1 MSNAAAAGAAAPPV
15 KKSIIEVFMNGCKR
29 GFYIGVEQIL
39 PAMVLGYAIVQFLQ
53 LTGLVAILGSVFGPV
68 MAIFGLP
75 GEAIVV
81 LVSAFFSKAAGAGT
95 AANLFTEG
103 IINNVQATILVM
115 PCMLMG
121 TLIGHYA
128 RIVLVAD
135 TNPKHRV
142 IMLAI
147 PIIDSILGMFLMR
160 ILLGLLGMGA

>member
-1 MSNAAAAGAAAPPV
+1 
-15 KKSIIEVFMNGCKR
+15 
-29 GFYIGVEQIL
+29 
-39 PAMVLGYAIVQFLQ
+39 
-53 LTGLVAILGSVFGPV
+53 

-103 IINNVQATILVM
+103 LINSVQATILVM

-121 TLIGHYA
+121 TLVGHYA
-128 RIVLVAD
+128 RVVLVAD
-135 TNPKHRV
+135 TNPKHRL
-142 IMLAI
+142 ILLAI

-160 ILLGLLGMGA
+160 ILLGLLGLGA

>member
-1 MSNAAAAGAAAPPV
+1 MG
-15 KKSIIEVFMNGCKR
+15 I
-29 GFYIGVEQIL
+29 
-39 PAMVLGYAIVQFLQ
+39 
-53 LTGLVAILGSVFGPV
+53 VFGPI

-95 AANLFTEG
+95 AANMFTEG
-103 IINNVQATILVM
+103 LINNAQATILVA

-135 TNPKHRV
+135 TNAKHRG

-147 PIIDSILGMFLMR
+147 PIIDSFLGMLLIRLVLSLM
-160 ILLGLLGMGA
+160 GLS

>member
-1 MSNAAAAGAAAPPV
+1 MSEAKVVDVAP
-15 KKSIIEVFMNGCKR
+15 KKNLIEVFMGGCKK

-39 PAMVLGYAIVQFLQ
+39 PAMILGYAIVQFLQ
-53 LTGLVAILGSVFGPV
+53 LTGLVDILGKVFGPV

-95 AANLFTEG
+95 AANMFAEG
-103 IINNVQATILVM
+103 IINNAQATILIA

-135 TNPKHRV
+135 INPKHRGL
-142 IMLAI
+142 MLAI
-147 PIIDSILGMFLMR
+147 PVIDSILGMFLMR
-160 ILLGLLGMGA
+160 LVLSIMGLS